1 MHQQNTQKDFKK
13 KKISVAIGYIV
24 SFALLGMVALD
35 FMGVDMQTSLIARA
49 ATYTSPM
56 NNGGQH
62 AASFGSG
69 FWCPHGSGFPQ
80 LYQYDVGGR
89 QNAYWYAC
97 MN

>member
-13 KKISVAIGYIV
+13 KKITLALGYAV
-24 SFALLGMVALD
+24 SFALLGMIVLD
-35 FMGVDMQTSLIARA
+35 FMGVDMQAFLIARA

-56 NNGGQH
+56 NNGSNT

-69 FWCPHGSGFPQ
+69 FWCPHGSPQ
-80 LYQYDVGGR
+80 LYQYNVGGR